1 MQCNC
6 MQGSC
11 LSRVAQSCGVSS
23 VFTTCQ
29 TISLHH
35 GFQSS
40 SAMQQEWCPKIRSFP
55 ADRVNYVRR
64 RTSGDDQRHE
74 NAADIEVRFSPSSSA
89 VSAQMA
95 GAATK
100 LICSWPLHR
109 STGSSHPPAGN
120 EVQEHSPSNTNW
132 QNNAIMY
139 EYAKES
145 KPVSVRVLTG

>member
-1 MQCNC
+1 MTHLKVWRLLQEQHYMQCNC

-89 VSAQMA
+89 VSARGHQA
-95 GAATK
+95 DLLLAFAQVNRVQPPSSRQRSARALPIQYK
-100 LICSWPLHR
+100 L
-109 STGSSHPPAGN
+109 
-120 EVQEHSPSNTNW
+120 
-132 QNNAIMY
+132 
-139 EYAKES
+139 AKQCNH
-145 KPVSVRVLTG
+145 VRVR